1 MQFLGSVD
9 VNILRHEILNIMLAG
24 RDTTAAALTFCTYF
38 LCMYPDSRKR
48 LREEIMQRLGP
59 DARPTSEDIRELKY
73 LRAFINGKASSF
85 RSDDPVAHRLFVET
99 LRLFPPV

>member
-48 LREEIMQRLGP
+48 LREEIMNKVGSNR
-59 DARPTSEDIRELKY
+59 RPTYEDIKEMKF
-73 LRAFINGKASSF
+73 LRAFING
-85 RSDDPVAHRLFVET
+85 DY
-99 LRLFPPV
+99 